1 MSKALIY
8 IANVGSNQ
16 ATLATGSKIKFGS
29 VVRRFGCAIKSSMGN
44 PVVED
49 SGYYTAFPNVTFTA
63 GGAGTVL
70 VRVLQDGNEI
80 PGATANL
87 TVADA
92 TRYSVAFPAPF
103 RTFCCQQSTITVE
116 ITGVA
121 TTINSASIEV
131 VKE

>member
-16 ATLATGSKIKFGS
+16 TTLAAGSKINLGS
-29 VVRRFGCAIKSSMGN
+29 VVRKFGCALKSSMGN
-44 PVVED
+44 PVAEA
-49 SGYYTAFPNVTFTA
+49 SGYYTAYPNITFTT

-70 VRVLQDGNEI
+70 VKVLQDGMEI

-92 TRYSVAFPAPF
+92 TRYTVSFPAPF
-103 RTFCCQQSTITVE
+103 RTFCCKQSTITVE